1 MFLPL
6 LTFVLCISFA
16 PTGRAFNDIETNS
29 TATASLPFGV
39 HIDNDLST
47 SNSFDAGF
55 DSYRVYLAI
64 TVPGWGSGPSCTL
77 VSSSSISTTDFT
89 VTIPATVGPSG
100 SYYSISTI
108 EMNSDPSR
116 DRPSGFQY
124 SDGFNFT
131 GGAGQWSQY
140 ELSGHSIGDAD
151 SIPCTAYDYD
161 VGDSESANDNA
172 YNCMLQCPG
181 VTPEPSDGDDSGNSS
196 ATAAASS
203 SSLSQ
208 ANSLAVATSMA
219 SSSSTT
225 SAVGASSPTSSS
237 PGSSSPTTSSRA
249 TASSASFSSTKGT
262 TSSTSSASHISA
274 TASTVASAAA
284 IYPSSISMLA
294 AAGALIVMSLPSLMI
309 EVIPFSF
316 DWRSHLYLAN
326 RNLGI

>member
-64 TVPGWGSGPSCTL
+64 TVPGWGSGPSCESEISVFLRYDKLYSQFPFRTGTL

-151 SIPCTAYDYD
+151 SIPCTAYDC
-161 VGDSESANDNA
+161 ARQ
-172 YNCMLQCPG
+172 CMQ
-181 VTPEPSDGDDSGNSS
+181 
-196 ATAAASS
+196 
-203 SSLSQ
+203 
-208 ANSLAVATSMA
+208 
-219 SSSSTT
+219 
-225 SAVGASSPTSSS
+225 
-237 PGSSSPTTSSRA
+237 
-249 TASSASFSSTKGT
+249 K
-262 TSSTSSASHISA
+262 
-274 TASTVASAAA
+274 
-284 IYPSSISMLA
+284 Y
-294 AAGALIVMSLPSLMI
+294 
-309 EVIPFSF
+309 
-316 DWRSHLYLAN
+316 
-326 RNLGI
+326 